1 MESFFCDKRIVM
13 RYMSKETPTAISNKP
28 SVGDVAPDFDFID
41 AEGNT
46 VKLSDFRNKKKIVL
60 YFYPKDFTPGCTTEA
75 AEFTKDYKK
84 FVESGIEIIGVSP
97 DNLESH
103 KRFGEKMGIPFKLA
117 PDDNNEISKR
127 YGVYGP
133 KSFMGRNY
141 DGVNRTTFLIDT
153 NGAIVKVYPKVK
165 PLGHSEEILKAF
177 ESVQ

>member
-1 MESFFCDKRIVM
+1 M

-75 AEFTKDYKK
+75 AEFTKYYKK

-103 KRFGEKMGIPFKLA
+103 KRFGEKMGIPYKLA
-117 PDDNNEISKR
+117 PDDNNEISKK

-133 KSFMGRNY
+133 KSFMGKNY

-177 ESVQ
+177 EAMQ